1 MATNAI
7 EAMGRLVEM
16 DRQPLTHDEIVKA
29 LEASYK

>member
-16 DRQPLTHDEIVKA
+16 DRQPLTHDEIVKV